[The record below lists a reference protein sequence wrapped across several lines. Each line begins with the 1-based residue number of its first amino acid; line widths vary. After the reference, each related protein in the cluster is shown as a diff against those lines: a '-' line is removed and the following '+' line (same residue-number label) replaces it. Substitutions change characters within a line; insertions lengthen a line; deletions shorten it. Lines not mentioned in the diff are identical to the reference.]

1 MVYSY
6 TYKLKKDDEILVSK
20 SYINVPNCKKILFVN
35 IMDDKNNTIFTVY
48 KDKLNVSRS
57 DNDIK
62 LYFRSLF
69 PESEKEKIK
78 LNDDLYVKIT
88 VL

>member
-35 IMDDKNNTIFTVY
+35 VMDDKNNTIFTVY